1 MTLART
7 ALRLAAVQIVKGT
20 AASRPTI
27 AGKSVFDSRMSP
39 EQPEDFTQDASAVV
53 IVFSDGDEGDALS
66 DQNGGPPFRRVI
78 DLVFDIGMV
87 CRENDPDEAG
97 AYIIGYPDTDARLEA
112 SIDVLQA
119 QIIRQIA
126 NSTDPLALW
135 FQNHVRIWK
144 QESHRQVEDGVA
156 VKLARR
162 VLTLTCELA
171 DDEHENLG
179 PGDAEPSGLARLP
192 EPLRT
197 VAGLMPAGSS
207 GGDACAAIAA
217 QLGLL
222 PADGTYFGG
231 VDMTVDAGD
240 PRGVADDQVK
250 AKANTDQEIPEE
262 ED

>member
-27 AGKSVFDSRMSP
+27 AGKNVFDSRLSP
-39 EQPEDFTQDASAVV
+39 EQPEDFSQDASAIV

-66 DQNGGPPFRRVI
+66 DQNGGPAFRRQI

-87 CRENDPDEAG
+87 CRENDPEEAG

-126 NSTDPLALW
+126 YSTNPLAIW

-144 QESHRQVEDGVA
+144 QESHRQVEDA
-156 VKLARR
+156 ASVKLARR
-162 VLTLTCELA
+162 VLTLTCELG
-171 DDEHENLG
+171 DDEF
-179 PGDAEPSGLARLP
+179 EPNSGATGWDRIP

-197 VAGLMPAGSS
+197 VASLMPEGSAGA
-207 GGDACAAIAA
+207 DTCAAIAN
-217 QLGLL
+217 QLGAL
-222 PADGTYFGG
+222 ASSGVAFGG

-240 PRGVADDQVK
+240 PLGVADDQVA
-250 AKANTDQEIPEE
+250 AKINTDQEIPEE